1 MFKDNLFKKIENK
14 TNINKETIINLADK
28 LKKNNLKDETTIREV
43 IQELCNLTGKNISSE
58 KEDKIIKAI
67 LNDNVPK
74 NIDKMFRQ

>member
-1 MFKDNLFKKIENK
+1 MFKNNLFKKIENK

-74 NIDKMFRQ
+74 NIDKMF